1 MGFTR
6 EAAARYSFLLA
17 IPAVLGSGLFE
28 LAKAVGGDPAP
39 GTPGFGPT
47 LVATIVSF
55 LVGYVVIIGFLK
67 IVSTFS
73 YKPFV
78 VYRIGLAILVALLLL
93 GGVLEP
99 VGNLAGAV

>member
-1 MGFTR
+1 
-6 EAAARYSFLLA
+6 
-17 IPAVLGSGLFE
+17 
-28 LAKAVGGDPAP
+28 
-39 GTPGFGPT
+39 
-47 LVATIVSF
+47 
-55 LVGYVVIIGFLK
+55 
-67 IVSTFS
+67 VSTFS